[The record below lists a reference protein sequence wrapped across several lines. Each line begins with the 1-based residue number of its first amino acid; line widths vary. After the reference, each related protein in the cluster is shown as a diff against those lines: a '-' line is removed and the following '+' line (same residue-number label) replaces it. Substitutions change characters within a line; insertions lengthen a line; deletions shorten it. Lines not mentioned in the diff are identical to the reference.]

1 MDYKPD
7 GILSDEDLHVLA
19 GSSYPPCSY
28 SLKFSLGYKGFTF
41 RAVGTGT
48 AGKKI
53 QFKRGYIIPFLSGD
67 LTVHPAALDYWT
79 PTNRLAAAPN
89 LTFLDQMYAWAGGNS
104 NHPGFNLA
112 LEDYTWRNS
121 DYFNIQE
128 LYFGY
133 KFDGKKLRQRL
144 GIDGLTVSLT
154 ANNFWM
160 FTNLIEG
167 NPQIHNTATSYY
179 PLTRTTKLGVS
190 INF

>member
-1 MDYKPD
+1 
-7 GILSDEDLHVLA
+7 
-19 GSSYPPCSY
+19 
-28 SLKFSLGYKGFTF
+28 
-41 RAVGTGT
+41 
-48 AGKKI
+48 
-53 QFKRGYIIPFLSGD
+53 
-67 LTVHPAALDYWT
+67 
-79 PTNRLAAAPN
+79 
-89 LTFLDQMYAWAGGNS
+89 MYAWAGGTS

-112 LEDYTWRNS
+112 LEDYTWRKS

-144 GIDGLTVSLT
+144 GIDGLTISLT